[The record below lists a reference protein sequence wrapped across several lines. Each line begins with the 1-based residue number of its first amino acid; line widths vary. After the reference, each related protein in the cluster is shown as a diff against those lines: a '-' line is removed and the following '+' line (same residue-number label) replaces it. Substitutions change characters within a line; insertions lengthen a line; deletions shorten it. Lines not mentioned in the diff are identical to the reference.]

1 MSTHNDGGPA
11 FPRLYSR
18 SDEDGTHGM
27 SLRDWFA
34 GQVVGHLVSN
44 PNQNPDW
51 IRTATAGEQAQ
62 VYAFNAY
69 LIADAMLAARERK
82 DGE

>member
-34 GQVVGHLVSN
+34 GQTLAGIMADHEE
-44 PNQNPDW
+44 
-51 IRTATAGEQAQ
+51 TAPREKIAFYC
-62 VYAFNAY
+62 YAMANS
-69 LIADAMLAARERK
+69 MLAARERK